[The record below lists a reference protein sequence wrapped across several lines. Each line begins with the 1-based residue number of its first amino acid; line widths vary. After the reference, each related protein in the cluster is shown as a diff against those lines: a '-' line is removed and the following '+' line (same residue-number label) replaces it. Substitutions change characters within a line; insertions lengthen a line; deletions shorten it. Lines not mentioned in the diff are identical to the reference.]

1 MYTLTPLHSSPPPFP
16 KLNGNWSPVRIKLSH
31 YPVWQYLMQAY
42 WNFIPLLLPLLP
54 PKLTVSDAWPVR
66 KNYNSILWPL
76 RIKCNPFHLS
86 TNIAV
91 PGGRSAQI
99 ASLSGLGPWCSTKP
113 RPYRV
118 VPPDHRSP
126 AVHPHPSGM
135 PWSGHGHGGSS
146 SSWNRETGKLKQLY
160 RFTELP
166 PLNSAQK
173 LFDAHNSCCWR
184 IKSPVLTISSQSIK
198 CPKEEEATVY
208 THI

>member
-1 MYTLTPLHSSPPPFP
+1 MIKPDLQIIKFDLQMMKKDLQYQHTFPFLIFETDDQWELNVYSHSSSLPPPFP
-16 KLNGNWSPVRIKLSH
+16 KLNANRSLMRIKLSH
-31 YPVWQYLMQAY
+31 YPVWQLKYLMQAY
-42 WNFIPLLLPLLP
+42 WNFNPLLLLLP
-54 PKLTVSDAWPVR
+54 PPRYTVFDAWPVR
-66 KNYNSILWPL
+66 TSYNSILWPL
-76 RIKCNPFHLS
+76 RIKCNPPFHLS

-160 RFTELP
+160 RF
-166 PLNSAQK
+166 
-173 LFDAHNSCCWR
+173 
-184 IKSPVLTISSQSIK
+184 
-198 CPKEEEATVY
+198 
-208 THI
+208 